1 MIPYL
6 GSVPLPTSDPGIN
19 LVCGETLPGSVSDF
33 LLIGRQPLSL
43 IIGLKPTKSNS
54 ELEI

>member
-1 MIPYL
+1 MISKQYITTTTTTTT
-6 GSVPLPTSDPGIN
+6 TSTK
-19 LVCGETLPGSVSDF
+19 VCGEMLPGSVSDF

-54 ELEI
+54 KLEI